1 MYYIAIS
8 LRIVSTISVDDDHTK
23 IDSGVEATSCQI
35 KTLTNQTNTST
46 ASDDDDDT
54 GRWESLSN
62 ASDSEEDILQD
73 SLQKRYSKVMGPKGV
88 AKIADKIP
96 VGEFRLFCFN
106 ITRTAEDYSRMGSEC
121 CKSNDVWCRVSM
133 NCNLCYFAPLES
145 ICKHF
150 SSSAGDELKWIKE
163 YKSLL
168 RNRVYEPVLHKIKPN
183 EGYHSITEPKELF
196 ASCIVN
202 IANFLDEH
210 IADKKIRLD
219 DMKSYF
225 CTLKKSSVD
234 HEQELLITNR
244 NMQDN
249 INKAKDVF
257 FLLFAISP
265 CWDCINFLFLEEHV
279 VKQFGSDEERQ
290 ELEGYKHYLKNRWL
304 NRPVKEYPDMTHEL
318 MCSEDCNL
326 VKCRINADWDTTKIR
341 QVLRLKKVVASVYN
355 VDPSAVKLLKTSK
368 GSVIAHFALPSSC
381 ITELSDENILLLV
394 NHNFLDLSVYDKA
407 GNINTT
413 VSYNITEWFAALDDS
428 FQIPDNKPLTDNEVN
443 KS

>member
-1 MYYIAIS
+1 M
-8 LRIVSTISVDDDHTK
+8 
-23 IDSGVEATSCQI
+23 EATSSQCSQI
-35 KTLTNQTNTST
+35 KTFTDQTNTSSNSCSSKSLYGNST
-46 ASDDDDDT
+46 ISDDDGDT
-54 GRWESLSN
+54 GQWESLSN
-62 ASDSEEDILQD
+62 GSDSEEDNLQD
-73 SLQKRYSKVMGPKGV
+73 SLQKQYSKVMGPKGV
-88 AKIADKIP
+88 AKIADKIA

-121 CKSNDVWCRVSM
+121 CRSNDVWCRVSM

-145 ICKHF
+145 ICQHF
-150 SSSAGDELKWIKE
+150 SSSGDELKLIKE

-168 RNRVYEPVLHKIKPN
+168 SNKVYEPVLHKVKPN
-183 EGYHSITEPKELF
+183 EGYHSITESKELF
-196 ASCIVN
+196 ASSIVN
-202 IANFLDEH
+202 IANFLDER
-210 IADKKIRLD
+210 IAAKKIRLE

-265 CWDCINFLFLEEHV
+265 CWDCINFLFLEEHI
-279 VKQFGSDEERQ
+279 VKQFGGDEEKR
-290 ELEGYKHYLKNRWL
+290 ELEEYKHYLKNRWL
-304 NRPVKEYPDMTHEL
+304 TRPVKEYPDMTHEL
-318 MCSEDCNL
+318 TCSEDCNQ

-355 VDPSAVKLLKTSK
+355 VDPSVVKLLKTSK

-381 ITELSDENILLLV
+381 ITKLSDEKILLLV
-394 NHNFLDLSVYDKA
+394 NHNFLDLTVHDKA

-428 FQIPDNKPLTDNEVN
+428 FQIPANKTLTDNEVSN
-443 KS
+443 N